1 MKTTALFASI
11 AAALILGLAASTAHA
26 GAISAAADFNDASA
40 AASPP
45 FTSNVPAGV
54 YANGGLIGQPATA
67 PAASQW
73 VNTSAAGTNPITI
86 SGNNGTNTGNGLVTL
101 TTSGEDDRLPF
112 TGALNA
118 ADSSSVYLSADIN
131 LTAAQTGDYFL
142 SLGDGSTSIF
152 DLRIYA
158 KAVTGGYALAL
169 LTNGS
174 TAPAAGAYGAAIPF
188 NTKEHI
194 VAEYDF
200 VAGSTPA
207 NDTSE
212 LYLNPSDPLYGGNNL
227 YVNGVLGGTTTDAT
241 QLSAVYLRQ
250 GSAASAPSGTVD
262 NIAVVPEPATF
273 ALGGLGL
280 IALIGLARRT
290 FA

>member
-73 VNTSAAGTNPITI
+73 VNTSAPGTNAITV
-86 SGNNGTNTGNGLVTL
+86 SGNNGTATGNGLVTL

-118 ADSSSVYLSADIN
+118 ADSGSVYLSADIN

-142 SLGDGSTSIF
+142 HLGDGTTSIF

-158 KAVTGGYALAL
+158 KSVTGGYALAL

-194 VAEYDF
+194 VAQYDF
-200 VAGSTPA
+200 VSGTD

-241 QLSAVYLRQ
+241 QLAAVYLRQ
-250 GSAASAPSGTVD
+250 GTASSAPSGTVD

-280 IALIGLARRT
+280 ITLIGLARRKL
-290 FA
+290 A